1 MNRTRRWIRR
11 PRGKIIPSVFRP
23 EAQMNIC
30 NRRKSTSFLAAVLL
44 IASMVGV
51 TLGQERSETQASRQH
66 PEHQYVVILKPGPN
80 WIQGKSASEQP
91 LLEHG
96 KYLQGLMNRGSLQLA
111 GPFLDN
117 TSGGMILLNVTDE
130 SEAQYIVEHDPAFL
144 RKHCNWKRYARSE
157 SRLTRQ
163 R

>member
-1 MNRTRRWIRR
+1 
-11 PRGKIIPSVFRP
+11 
-23 EAQMNIC
+23 MNIC
-30 NRRKSTSFLAAVLL
+30 NRRRSTSFLTAVLL

-51 TLGQERSETQASRQH
+51 TLVQERSETQASPQH

-96 KYLQGLMNRGSLQLA
+96 RYLQGLMNRGSLQLA

-117 TSGGMILLNVTDE
+117 TSGGMILLNVTDG
-130 SEAQYIVEHDPAFL
+130 SEARYIVEHDPGVLAQTLQLEMIRPFQTAFDSTTG
-144 RKHCNWKRYARSE
+144 KSPFNK
-157 SRLTRQ
+157 
-163 R
+163 

>member
-1 MNRTRRWIRR
+1 
-11 PRGKIIPSVFRP
+11 
-23 EAQMNIC
+23 MNIC
-30 NRRKSTSFLAAVLL
+30 NRRRSTSFLVAVLL

-51 TLGQERSETQASRQH
+51 TLGQERSETQASPER

-96 KYLQGLMNRGSLQLA
+96 GYLHGLMNRGTLQLA

-117 TSGGMILLNVTDE
+117 TGGGMILLNVPDE
-130 SEAQYIVEHDPAFL
+130 SEARQIVEHDPGVLAQTLQLETIRPFRTAFDAATG
-144 RKHCNWKRYARSE
+144 KSPFNK
-157 SRLTRQ
+157 
-163 R
+163 